1 MKPPPPDDCSK
12 PPSPLLKP
20 GGGPR
25 TVAFE
30 KTVLVMVRSPT
41 TLVRSA
47 DLARHLFSDPRIQ
60 VLFTVSEPRSVFS
73 NELELA
79 INKRGLPFV
88 PWKNAVL
95 ETYDLALIES
105 ALDPLPE
112 IKAPII
118 MLSHG
123 VGHNS
128 VRSVAGA
135 NTAHSN
141 WLDEGPGTILP
152 RIVGLVSEDEA
163 RVFGDRCQTEVLGDP
178 VFDSMLQARHRRDE
192 FRDALDIGDRKLVVL
207 SSTWGRLS
215 AFSARPQMFSEL
227 LSLLPADEFAIA
239 AILHPNIWMGHGPWQ
254 IETWLRD
261 ALAGGLKLI
270 PFESGWQATLVAA
283 DCLAGDHGSVSTYA
297 SMLGTPT
304 CLLSYP
310 EDALNGDLAIV
321 QAMGSNKAVETARE
335 IAEFAETTCR
345 QASRGAQKRPNA
357 AFSLCRKLHGKA
369 CRAGLPSDRPGAV
382 EHRRAAPGLGAAD
395 SKNLQAAFLLGRLRP
410 HLRYGRRHEKNAL
423 LRRPFG
429 HSVRLD
435 PARGVFRREELP
447 TGPIGLLP
455 SAREPRRRRMVARC
469 QPLCPMRL
477 FPTRLIGPVVRQKWN
492 AGSVQGTSTYR
503 PERTRSDS
511 RLLPRTR
518 RLPRNVP
525 HGQDPLHCRRIGN
538 QVCKDSRKRLT
549 CSYSAESPTRS

>member
-1 MKPPPPDDCSK
+1 MKPPPDDCSK

-357 AFSLCRKLHGKA
+357 AFSYVGSSMERL
-369 CRAGLPSDRPGAV
+369 AV
-382 EHRRAAPGLGAAD
+382 LA
-395 SKNLQAAFLLGRLRP
+395 
-410 HLRYGRRHEKNAL
+410 Y
-423 LRRPFG
+423 
-429 HSVRLD
+429 
-435 PARGVFRREELP
+435 
-447 TGPIGLLP
+447 
-455 SAREPRRRRMVARC
+455 
-469 QPLCPMRL
+469 
-477 FPTRLIGPVVRQKWN
+477 RLIGLEPSSTAVLPLALEPPIPRTCKPLSFWVGFARTSDTVVDMRRTPS
-492 AGSVQGTSTYR
+492 SVGPSGI
-503 PERTRSDS
+503 RSDS
-511 RLLPRTR
+511 TLLVASSAERNYRLVQSASCLVLENRDAAGWWQDASPFARCAYFQQGSSGQLSDRNGTQV
-518 RLPRNVP
+518 PFKVPAHADRNVLAAILAYCLVQ
-525 HGQDPLHCRRIGN
+525 GDFRGTYRMGKTLYTVGESVIRCARIP
-538 QVCKDSRKRLT
+538 
-549 CSYSAESPTRS
+549 ESG